1 MLSLKT
7 ILQKFSKN
15 KNSLYYASLMMTST
29 AAYLLMYKKG
39 QKNPIH
45 TAEQSLDGSEDW
57 LNCITQILD
66 STPLLKQ
73 ASLNVVLPG
82 SQYQLFVADKPD
94 VAESEMAA
102 AIKYTAADYINSPL
116 DEVITEYFDIPVQ
129 QHGQNKIN
137 LVIANKNFVLM
148 VAKVCRQKCHQLKR
162 ITIDELAYEDL
173 FLQDHEA
180 SLLVV
185 HHPNEQLL
193 VQIVKEGEIYFF
205 RRIRGYDKL
214 DTFAELEIKHGAAD
228 GLSLEIQRSLDYF
241 ESQLRQAPVKRIY
254 ISVQNKHQN
263 MLIDQIGENFDVPVL
278 PLKNR
283 LVDELP
289 ESDNHA
295 YFPAVGAVQELLYEH
310 SKSAQGDAV

>member
-1 MLSLKT
+1 
-7 ILQKFSKN
+7 
-15 KNSLYYASLMMTST
+15 MMTST
-29 AAYLLMYKKG
+29 AAYLLVYEPG
-39 QKNPIH
+39 QKTPVH
-45 TAEQSLDGSEDW
+45 TAEQILASADDW
-57 LNCITQILD
+57 PNCINQILD
-66 STPLLKQ
+66 SSPLIKQ

-94 VAESEMAA
+94 VAESELAA
-102 AIKYTAADYINSPL
+102 AIKYAAADYINSPL
-116 DEVITEYFDIPVQ
+116 NEVITDYFDIPVQ
-129 QHGQNKIN
+129 QHGQNKVN
-137 LVIANKNFVLM
+137 LVVANKNFVLM
-148 VAKVCRQKCHQLKR
+148 LIKTCRHKCNQLQR

-173 FLQDHEA
+173 LLNDNEA

-193 VQIVKEGEIYFF
+193 VQIVKEGKIYFF

-228 GLSLEIQRSLDYF
+228 GLSLEVQRSLDYF

-254 ISVQNKHQN
+254 VSVQNKHES

-283 LVDELP
+283 LADELP
-289 ESDNHA
+289 DSDNHA
-295 YFPAVGAVQELLYEH
+295 YFPAVGAVQELLYQH
-310 SKSAQGDAV
+310 SNKLAKEGTA